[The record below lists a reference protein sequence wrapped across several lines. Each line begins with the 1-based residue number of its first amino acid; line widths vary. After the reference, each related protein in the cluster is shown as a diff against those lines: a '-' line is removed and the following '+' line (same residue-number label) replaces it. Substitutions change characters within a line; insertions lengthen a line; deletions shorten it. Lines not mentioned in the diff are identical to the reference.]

1 VGRAPAARRV
11 IPCARVSARRN
22 DALDTDQE
30 DIMSTRRE
38 FVEDTAAGVAGIAF
52 VGCNLAAATPA
63 QAQSRRRE
71 VVVNGRRVKTVDI
84 HAHCAVPEAMALV
97 GRKVEPQTL
106 LMTRPADRI
115 QAMDE
120 QGIDVEALSINP
132 YWYKVDR
139 DVARELIRIQN
150 EKLAEACAA
159 NPERF
164 VAFASV
170 ALQHP
175 ELAAEQLEEGVKKY
189 GLRGAGIGGSVNGED
204 VSDPKFN
211 PFWAKAE
218 QLGVV
223 VFMHPQGDGAAADL
237 RGRLKGSGGLDNAI
251 GNPLET
257 TIALS
262 HLIFDGTLDQFPG
275 LKICAAHGGG
285 YLPSYADR
293 SDAICV
299 TFPDRCTKPLRKK
312 PTEYLKQLYFDSLV
326 FTPEALRH
334 LVAVTGPG
342 QIVMGTDYPY
352 PWTKTSVDHIL
363 GTPGL
368 SDADRV
374 AMLGGTA
381 AKLLGIKA

>member
-1 VGRAPAARRV
+1 
-11 IPCARVSARRN
+11 
-22 DALDTDQE
+22 
-30 DIMSTRRE
+30 MTRRDFLGE
-38 FVEDTAAGVAGIAF
+38 SGGAVAGIAF
-52 VGCNLAAATPA
+52 ISCGLMGGGGPTSVTGA
-63 QAQSRRRE
+63 QAQARRRD
-71 VVVNGRRVKTVDI
+71 VAINGQRVKTVDV
-84 HAHCAVPEAMALV
+84 HAHCAVPEAMALM
-97 GRKVEPQTL
+97 GLKVAPPSL
-106 LMTRPADRI
+106 LMASTTLANRLR
-115 QAMDE
+115 AMDE

-132 YWYKVDR
+132 YWYKADR
-139 DVARELIRIQN
+139 DVARALILVQN
-150 EKLAEACAA
+150 EKLAEICAA
-159 NPERF
+159 NPDRF

-175 ELAAEQLEEGVKKY
+175 DLAAEQLEDGVKKY
-189 GLRGAGIGGSVNGED
+189 GLRGAGVGGSVNGEELA
-204 VSDPKFN
+204 DPKFH

-218 QLGVV
+218 QLGVP
-223 VFMHPQGDGAAADL
+223 VFIHPQAAGVASEVPK
-237 RGRLKGSGGLDNAI
+237 RFQGNGVLDNVI

-262 HLIFDGTLDQFPG
+262 HLIFEGTLDRFPA

-285 YLPSYADR
+285 YLPSYAGR
-293 SDAICV
+293 SDAGCV
-299 TFPDRCTKPLRKK
+299 TFPDRCTRTLQKK
-312 PTEYLKQLYFDSLV
+312 PTEYLRQLYFDSLV

-334 LVAVTGPG
+334 LVAETGPR

-381 AKLLGIKA
+381 MTLLGITS